1 MKPPKMCKLPNRFEL
16 LGITLYHR
24 TPMKPRTKERILT
37 IPPELEPDVSHLVT
51 EDDTPLDNFF
61 SEKQQRLLV
70 ESLYASHTGAWRAVH
85 PKTGAERP
93 FLASA
98 NVAIYY
104 ALKASPLVPDVFVAL
119 DVTAP
124 DDWWEKYNRSYM
136 TWEFA
141 KEPEVVIEI
150 VSNLKGGELSDK
162 LDLYAHKLHVPYY
175 IVFDPSE
182 QYGSDILRI
191 FQKDVNDYNRVE
203 LIKPDNREGFPL
215 NIVLWEG
222 EYENSFATWIR
233 WQTHDGQLIP
243 TGRELSQQAL
253 KQVAEVSEQLSAEK
267 IRAEAQS
274 RRAEAAEEQLHRE
287 REDKERLA
295 AKLRSIGLDP
305 DAL

>member
-1 MKPPKMCKLPNRFEL
+1 
-16 LGITLYHR
+16 
-24 TPMKPRTKERILT
+24 MKPRTKERILT

-70 ESLYASHTGAWRAVH
+70 ESLYASHTDSWRAVH
-85 PKTGAERP
+85 PKTGVERP

-104 ALKASPLVPDVFVAL
+104 ALKASPLVPDVFVSL
-119 DVTAP
+119 DVAAP

-150 VSNLKGGELSDK
+150 VSNLKGGELSEK
-162 LDLYAHKLHVPYY
+162 LDLYARRLHVPYY

-191 FQKDVNDYNRVE
+191 FQKSVTDYKRVE
-203 LIKPDNREGFPL
+203 SIEPDNQDGFPL

-233 WQTHDGQLIP
+233 WQIHDGMLIP

-253 KQVAEVSEQLSAEK
+253 HQMSEEKRRADAAEQQLQRERAEK
-267 IRAEAQS
+267 EC
-274 RRAEAAEEQLHRE
+274 
-287 REDKERLA
+287 LA
-295 AKLRSIGLDP
+295 AKLRALGIDP
-305 DAL
+305 DTL